1 MDDYWRQFQAALNN
15 YKETTEQRKKQF
27 EELKAK
33 DEANSKDIENQMK
46 KIHRIQVTT
55 ISISSIIVPIKL
67 KASQARYGKRV
78 VPVKVNQILSG
89 RKILFPAN

>member
-1 MDDYWRQFQAALNN
+1 MRIALEQVVDDYWRQFQAALNN

-46 KIHRIQVTT
+46 KIHRIQVTQSV
-55 ISISSIIVPIKL
+55 ILHHNFVF
-67 KASQARYGKRV
+67 RV
-78 VPVKVNQILSG
+78 FDTLIG
-89 RKILFPAN
+89 